1 MTERQFTTALAGG
14 VDVVFDAAVADGVRT
29 LKGEWI
35 SRALPGATAT
45 RIVNAVIEGAVEL
58 ERASVPGAL
67 TFVDCR
73 LERFTAQACRF
84 SGPVY
89 IFGSN
94 VREID
99 VSGSFF
105 ERAFWLRDVEC
116 ALLDVGAT
124 SFSERFA
131 VDDSSI
137 GRLLNDPHGPAAK
150 RALPYA
156 LTPKSIAAAVR
167 CRPRTAAVVASLV
180 LHLVVSLFISLQRVR
195 PAAESVSTVQRLVFE
210 RKPAPTP
217 RPTTRPPL
225 ARHVAIVPR
234 APVVPARSAPRTTS
248 LPHIASKSV
257 LVPPAHSPPKELAKI
272 VPRAAP
278 ERPRVLS
285 DSRIAQI
292 ENGLRSAIASDRG
305 RIDPLAGTTSA
316 IAGPKHYTA
325 DAFSFGEGDR
335 RHHGLCDPIK
345 DWTQGDYDYYFVACN
360 VRFSDGTFQRQ
371 AVPWPVRFPK
381 RDDPFNGTAAGEKPL
396 AMPLPGWRLPPGETV
411 TPELREYA
419 RASGVDLDAAE

>member
-35 SRALPGATAT
+35 SRALPRAAAT

-73 LERFTAQACRF
+73 LERFTARACRF

-89 IFGSN
+89 IFGSH

-105 ERAFWLRDVEC
+105 ERAFLLRDVEC

-217 RPTTRPPL
+217 RPTTPLPWRATSPSFLARPSCPL
-225 ARHVAIVPR
+225 A
-234 APVVPARSAPRTTS
+234 APRVRRRCRTLPRNPFSYRRRIRRRKNS
-248 LPHIASKSV
+248 LKSC
-257 LVPPAHSPPKELAKI
+257 
-272 VPRAAP
+272 RAR
-278 ERPRVLS
+278 RPS
-285 DSRIAQI
+285 
-292 ENGLRSAIASDRG
+292 
-305 RIDPLAGTTSA
+305 
-316 IAGPKHYTA
+316 GPG
-325 DAFSFGEGDR
+325 F
-335 RHHGLCDPIK
+335 
-345 DWTQGDYDYYFVACN
+345 
-360 VRFSDGTFQRQ
+360 
-371 AVPWPVRFPK
+371 
-381 RDDPFNGTAAGEKPL
+381 
-396 AMPLPGWRLPPGETV
+396 
-411 TPELREYA
+411 
-419 RASGVDLDAAE
+419 